1 MGIKITNNV
10 SKMPE
15 ALKLASHISSFL
27 FEQEYGE
34 CQHMSLA
41 EIESVRKASRALI
54 RASNRTCKK
63 K

>member
-1 MGIKITNNV
+1 
-10 SKMPE
+10 MPE

-54 RASNRTCKK
+54 RASNRTCKNK
-63 K
+63 